1 MRTLLVVGAIA
12 LAVLV
17 AGATASGAA
26 GTPGGEQVFRVRD
39 TGIRCV
45 RAPCFFLRARL
56 VGTRKV
62 VMVSELD
69 LRGVDLTSKQRALA
83 DAALQKHG
91 LLVGGRIVRAS
102 DGGRSLRASKVYL
115 SR

>member
-1 MRTLLVVGAIA
+1 MRILLVVGAVA

-17 AGATASGAA
+17 AGVTASGAA
-26 GTPGGEQVFRVRD
+26 GKPGGEQVFRVRD

-56 VGTRKV
+56 VATRKV

-69 LRGVDLTSKQRALA
+69 LRAVDLTAKQRARA
-83 DAALQKHG
+83 DAALQKRG
-91 LLVGGRIVRAS
+91 LLVAGRIVRAS
-102 DGGRSLRASKVYL
+102 DGGRSLRATAVYL

>member
-1 MRTLLVVGAIA
+1 MRILLLIGAAA
-12 LAVLV
+12 LAILV
-17 AGATASGAA
+17 GGVTASGAA
-26 GTPGGEQVFRVRD
+26 GPSGGEQVFRVRD

-69 LRGVDLTSKQRALA
+69 LRAADLTSKQRARA
-83 DAALQKHG
+83 DAALQKRG

-115 SR
+115 NR